1 MGERIKKTFSR
12 SNCPHALCSVDDS
25 LGEPSPGVQPSESW
39 WREEEQASLQ
49 QSLRNLQTQFAAER
63 AQRAESEREAELLI
77 MENAM
82 LEQEVARMEVCQVG
96 GGASGSILEMQEK
109 VEIHIT

>member
-1 MGERIKKTFSR
+1 M
-12 SNCPHALCSVDDS
+12 D
-25 LGEPSPGVQPSESW
+25 EPLAGVQQPSESW

-63 AQRAESEREAELLI
+63 AQRAESEREAELLA
-77 MENAM
+77 MENAT

-96 GGASGSILEMQEK
+96 VRSIAQRLTAAAGRCSM
-109 VEIHIT
+109 TSCCTPDWS

>member
-1 MGERIKKTFSR
+1 MFLTQKKKPFSR
-12 SNCPHALCSVDDS
+12 SNCPHPLHSVDDS
-25 LGEPSPGVQPSESW
+25 LGERSPSVQPFESS

-63 AQRAESEREAELLI
+63 AQRVESEREAQLLV

-96 GGASGSILEMQEK
+96 VQSIWRHLK
-109 VEIHIT
+109 AAGKC